1 VKEQPE
7 AGIPSPVAPA
17 EVKAPTMKRP
27 FEERAPAAQTQ
38 VPDKPANEQIAS
50 LAKKP
55 TEMSTEQ
62 KPLPLEQADVK
73 VPEVMPAPA
82 QPAPAAQAK
91 VPGKPAN
98 EQIAL
103 LTKKPTE
110 VIPEKKP
117 LPLPAPKALE
127 GYIIQLSFSE
137 RGEARRWAEN
147 LTAQGYAVSMTEAGT
162 NAFRVRIGNFAIRPE
177 AERRLKTLGQQGLKG
192 IVLNL
197 PQAYRPDTSRSA
209 EATADAISVT
219 P

>member
-1 VKEQPE
+1 MKEQPE

-17 EVKAPTMKRP
+17 EVKVPTVKRP

-55 TEMSTEQ
+55 TEISTKQ
-62 KPLPLEQADVK
+62 KSLPLEPADVK
-73 VPEVMPAPA
+73 APEVMPAPE
-82 QPAPAAQAK
+82 QPAPAAQAQ

-103 LTKKPTE
+103 LTKKPAE

-117 LPLPAPKALE
+117 LPRPAPRALE

-137 RGEARRWAEN
+137 RGEAQRWAEN

-162 NAFRVRIGNFAIRPE
+162 NAFRVRIGNFAVRPE

-197 PQAYRPDTSRSA
+197 PQAYRPDTSRSE
-209 EATADAISVT
+209 EANEDAISVT